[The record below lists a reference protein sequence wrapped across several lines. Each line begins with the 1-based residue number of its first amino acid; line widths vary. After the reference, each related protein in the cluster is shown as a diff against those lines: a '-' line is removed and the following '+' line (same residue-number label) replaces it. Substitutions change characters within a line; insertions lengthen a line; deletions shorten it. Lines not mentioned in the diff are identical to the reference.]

1 MMFLVFLT
9 ASRLTKY
16 VLAFAF
22 IIASQSAIAESI
34 VALDTGSVPSAN
46 VTAGKP
52 FLLEFASGSVHR
64 IDGRNG
70 VDWTIDEENGVMKDI
85 GKVIIEPMTEKPF
98 TLLVT
103 RDDGKSYQLEIKPV
117 KNAGIEHIILKSALT
132 GIDDNNADPQVMRNL
147 SKAQT
152 RDKTIRL
159 FIEAMANDKRAKGL
173 TLTTVNKPVSLWLE
187 TNIVETRTV
196 KGMGMSGKVWE
207 LTNISDQVMTLDER
221 EFFFENTAAA
231 AIQKSVLKP
240 GEMTRILMVLE
251 SAR

>member
-1 MMFLVFLT
+1 MILT
-9 ASRLTKY
+9 ALRLAQY
-16 VLAFAF
+16 LLLSSL
-22 IIASQSAIAESI
+22 IISSQTAIAESI
-34 VALDTGSVPSAN
+34 VSLDTGSVPSAT

-52 FLLEFASGSVHR
+52 FLLEFATGSVHR

-70 VDWTIDEENGVMKDI
+70 IDWSIDEESGVMKDL
-85 GKVIIEPMTEKPF
+85 GKVMIEPITDKPF

-117 KNAGIEHIILKSALT
+117 KNIGIEHLVLKSALT
-132 GIDDNNADPQVMRNL
+132 VSDDNTADPAVMRNL

-173 TLTTVNKPVSLWLE
+173 TLTTVNTPVSLWLE
-187 TNIVETRTV
+187 THIVETRRV

-231 AIQKSVLKP
+231 AIQKLVLQP
-240 GEMTRILMVLE
+240 GEKTRILMVLE